1 MFGRMPMIQTQYCQY
16 PYNRKER
23 ENNVLKSGVKCNN
36 IIKTSNREL
45 QINNFLR
52 KNYYTLGQFIN
63 NNFIEYRTAN
73 RYAYYTP
80 KVLRKY
86 QNLIVTVSHDFDIDV
101 EEVFDLWYK
110 LSFSIKDHEFPNK
123 DLLLDAYV
131 IRQYDV
137 QSESNTKKKDL
148 VIETVLLDLGGKY
161 NNE

>member
-1 MFGRMPMIQTQYCQY
+1 
-16 PYNRKER
+16 
-23 ENNVLKSGVKCNN
+23 
-36 IIKTSNREL
+36 
-45 QINNFLR
+45 
-52 KNYYTLGQFIN
+52 
-63 NNFIEYRTAN
+63 
-73 RYAYYTP
+73 
-80 KVLRKY
+80 
-86 QNLIVTVSHDFDIDV
+86 
-101 EEVFDLWYK
+101 LWYK